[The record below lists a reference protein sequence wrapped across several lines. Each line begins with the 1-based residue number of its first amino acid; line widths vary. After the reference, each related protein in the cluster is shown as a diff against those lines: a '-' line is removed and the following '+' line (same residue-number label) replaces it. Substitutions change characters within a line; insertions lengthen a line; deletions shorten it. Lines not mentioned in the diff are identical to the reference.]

1 VTPQQLEKAQVIS
14 HPTVNPTARAAL
26 PGRAVA
32 TPQVHAASL
41 VSAGRATSAM
51 SGAYRPAVGESRQPA
66 PLVTRNSPPT
76 GNAGRALPS
85 ASNAKTQ
92 PPPTGAASGS
102 ARPSPP
108 SLITRSTP
116 PPPRVPFV
124 EQQRSMHEH
133 PGRPLEP
140 QQLDNLRARR
150 PAGPMLDR
158 EFPPHVA
165 PIPRAKSAPPPQR
178 GRQ

>member
-1 VTPQQLEKAQVIS
+1 LPGKPVLAPPV
-14 HPTVNPTARAAL
+14 HTASLASARRAA
-26 PGRAVA
+26 
-32 TPQVHAASL
+32 
-41 VSAGRATSAM
+41 
-51 SGAYRPAVGESRQPA
+51 SGTYRPALGESRQPA
-66 PLVTRNSPPT
+66 PLVTRDSPP
-76 GNAGRALPS
+76 AGSARRALPP
-85 ASNAKTQ
+85 APNARTE
-92 PPPTGAASGS
+92 PPATGAASGS